1 MNTRLLQSSVIFFI
15 ETMQG
20 QLLSKRELVI
30 KSWFPM
36 NSGNIGGYVIQIQ
49 SKSPW
54 LYSPEEQVENDNQAN
69 PGL

>member
-1 MNTRLLQSSVIFFI
+1 MNTRLFQSSVIFFI

-20 QLLSKRELVI
+20 QLSSKRELVI

-36 NSGNIGGYVIQIQ
+36 NSGTIGGYVIQMH

-54 LYSPEEQVENDNQAN
+54 LYSPEEQLENDNQTN